1 MWTTNRGTALTV
13 IGENIHATRVV
24 LRTGKYGTTTPDGRP
39 AVRFTDASGVERLLP
54 LPAPVLEGQDFA
66 NGRVKQ
72 VAAAILLA
80 MDGGPESE
88 VGIAFLRALATR
100 QAAAGADYLDLNVDE
115 VTSDPDGQQAA
126 MRWLVQTIEAVA
138 TVPLALDSSSPAVIA
153 AGLAASR
160 RARGAPLLNSASLE
174 RLEVLDLAAAQG
186 CPVVVSAAGRTQMP
200 TGAEER
206 VANALAV
213 VEEARSRGIRV
224 GDIYI
229 DPLVL
234 PVGMDPDGR
243 RTLPG
248 RYRPSPPRPRPRDPP
263 DRWLQQRELRAP
275 AAALAQRCLPGS
287 GGRRRSGQ
295 RDPRPACHR
304 PASCLRRG
312 SHVPRLAAGGRCAH
326 RPRRVRG
333 CLPGG
338 LPGGASSA
346 AAKHR
351 GRQELRAPREAV
363 LGPASKIPVRAVRRP
378 PGRG

>member
-24 LRTGKYGTTTPDGRP
+24 LRAGKYGTTTPDGRP

-54 LPAPVLEGQDFA
+54 LPGPVLESQDFA

-72 VAAAILLA
+72 VAAAIVLA
-80 MDGGPESE
+80 MDGGPEAE

-115 VTSDPDGQQAA
+115 VTSDSDGQQAA

-138 TVPLALDSSSPAVIA
+138 TVPLALDSSSAAVIA

-160 RARGAPLLNSASLE
+160 RARGTPLLNSASLE
-174 RLEVLDLAAAQG
+174 RLDVLDLAAAQE

-200 TGAEER
+200 TGADER
-206 VANALAV
+206 VTNALAV

-234 PVGMDPDGR
+234 PIGMDP
-243 RTLPG
+243 
-248 RYRPSPPRPRPRDPP
+248 
-263 DRWLQQRELRAP
+263 EV
-275 AAALAQRCLPGS
+275 
-287 GGRRRSGQ
+287 GG
-295 RDPRPACHR
+295 HF
-304 PASCLRRG
+304 
-312 SHVPRLAAGGRCAH
+312 LAAIAR
-326 RPRRVRG
+326 
-333 CLPGG
+333 
-338 LPGGASSA
+338 
-346 AAKHR
+346 
-351 GRQELRAPREAV
+351 LRHV
-363 LGPASKIPVRAVRRP
+363 LGPEIRLTGGFSNISFGLPQRHLLNDVFLALAADAGADSGILDPLATDPHRAFAADRMSPAWKLAADVLTGHDEYGAAYLAAYRA
-378 PGRG
+378 GALGGAQA